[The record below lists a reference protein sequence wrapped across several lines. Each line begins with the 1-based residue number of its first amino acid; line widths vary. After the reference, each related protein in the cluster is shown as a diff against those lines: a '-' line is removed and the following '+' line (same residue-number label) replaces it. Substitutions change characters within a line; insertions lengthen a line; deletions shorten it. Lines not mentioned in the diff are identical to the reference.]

1 MSYATSVIKQIQTGA
16 TAISAGATSATAT
29 ITSSSTSK
37 SVVSLR
43 MAGAYAAA
51 TAGGD
56 PPWTVVHTNATTLT
70 LHKITNNNSANVA
83 WQIVEYY

>member
-16 TAISAGATSATAT
+16 TSVGSGVTSATAT

-37 SVVSLR
+37 SIVSLR

-56 PPWTVVHTNATTLT
+56 PPWTVTQTNATTLT
-70 LHKITNNNSANVA
+70 LGKVTNNNAASVS